1 MSLLLDTHVFAWL
14 FLGDPRLPPRVRA
27 LVESYEADIFVSA
40 ISAYEMAQK
49 HRLGKWPE
57 IVPFMEG
64 FERLAGDAHFLVLN
78 LTPAHAMMAGLF
90 DPVHRDP
97 FDRMIAAQSLVERLR
112 IVSKDKELSELGAE
126 VLWDR

>member
-27 LVESYEADIFVSA
+27 LIETYESDIYVSA
-40 ISAYEMAQK
+40 ISAYEMSQK

-57 IVPFMEG
+57 IAPIMDG
-64 FERLAGDAHFLVLN
+64 FERLAHEAVFLVLD
-78 LTPAHAMMAGLF
+78 LKPVHAIRAGLF

-97 FDRMIAAQSLVERLR
+97 FDRMIAAQAIVEGLR
-112 IVSKDKELSELGAE
+112 IVSKDEGFRTLGAD
-126 VLWDR
+126 VVWG